1 MDGFRECFSGV
12 EDPRRGNARRHDLI
26 EVLFLALCASLCG
39 AESCVDMALFAEAK
53 EGLLR
58 RFLRLE
64 GGVPSHDT
72 FSRIFRLLDPEQF
85 HAAFQ
90 RFMAAFAAARAEVVA
105 LDGKSLRRSFDR
117 ARRGSPLHLVSAWA
131 CDQRLVLGQMR
142 VAEGSN
148 EIEAVP
154 ALIALLDLKG
164 AVVTVDAMHCQRAAA
179 EALIAKGADY
189 VMAVKTNQPALFED
203 VKLLMNDPAAPA
215 DDAVETVDG
224 DHGRIETRRVETI
237 GDVGWLAAAH
247 RWPGL
252 SAVAKITTTREI
264 DGRAATSERFYIAS
278 RPFSASALAR
288 LVRGHWDIENRLH
301 WVLDVVMGEDACR
314 ARKDHAPENLAL
326 LRRMALN
333 IIKRNPDKGSNRGK
347 FKRAGWNDQFLL
359 KLISQIA

>member
-1 MDGFRECFSGV
+1 MERFQECFSAV
-12 EDPRRGNARRHDLI
+12 EDPRTGNARRHDLT

-64 GGVPSHDT
+64 HGVPSHDT
-72 FSRIFRLLDPEQF
+72 FSRIFRLLDPVQF

-90 RFMAAFAAARAEVVA
+90 RFTAAFAASQAGVVA

-117 ARRGSPLHLVSAWA
+117 ARRSSPLHLVSAWS

-154 ALIALLDLKG
+154 ALIALLDLEG

-179 EALIAKGADY
+179 EALLARGADY

-203 VKLLMNDPAAPA
+203 VRLLMNDPAAPA

-224 DHGRIETRRVETI
+224 DHGRIETRRVEII
-237 GDVGWLAAAH
+237 GDVGWLAEAH

-252 SAVAKITTTREI
+252 AAVAKLAATRES
-264 DGRAATSERFYIAS
+264 DGRTTTSERFYIAS
-278 RPFSASALAR
+278 RPFAAAEMAR
-288 LVRGHWDIENRLH
+288 LIRGHWGIENQLH
-301 WVLDVVMGEDACR
+301 WVLDVVMGEDLSR

-326 LRRMALN
+326 LRRLALN
-333 IIKRNPDKGSNRGK
+333 VIKRNADKGSNRGK
-347 FKRAGWNDQFLL
+347 FKRAGWNDAFLL